1 MPGDDCLKK
10 VILIILLVL
19 IATSIFAQDIKRFP
33 RPEFKSDYK
42 QPQMLKPEPRSQ
54 VLEYLDV
61 LVLFGAL
68 VLATYLAHKKRS
80 RIGVFTVMIF
90 SLVYFGFWREGCVC
104 SIGSIQN
111 MTLAFFDPT
120 YAVPVTVIV
129 FFILPL
135 LFALFFGRTFC
146 AAVCPLGAIQDLVIL
161 RPLKV
166 PTWLS
171 SVLGIIPY
179 FYLGLAVLFA
189 ATGSAFIICEL
200 DPFIGFFRLTADF
213 NMIVLGICF
222 LILGI
227 FVARPYC
234 RYVCPYSVLLNWMSK
249 LSKYHVSITPSECIQ
264 CRLCED
270 SCPFGAIN
278 TPTPDQVQESSAKG
292 VKRLAIMI
300 ILLPLIIAGSGWLG
314 SKLHIP
320 FSKMHRTVKLADQI
334 RLEDTGEVDFTTEET
349 DAFRSSGKPTSVLF
363 QEALAIQKQFEIG
376 SWILGGFIGL
386 IIGLKLIVLS
396 IRRKRIDYE
405 PDKGTCLS
413 CARCFPY
420 CPVDTENKILNL

>member
-1 MPGDDCLKK
+1 
-10 VILIILLVL
+10 
-19 IATSIFAQDIKRFP
+19 
-33 RPEFKSDYK
+33 
-42 QPQMLKPEPRSQ
+42 
-54 VLEYLDV
+54 
-61 LVLFGAL
+61 
-68 VLATYLAHKKRS
+68 
-80 RIGVFTVMIF
+80 
-90 SLVYFGFWREGCVC
+90 
-104 SIGSIQN
+104 
-111 MTLAFFDPT
+111 MTLAFFDQS
-120 YAVPVTVIV
+120 YAAPITVII
-129 FFILPL
+129 FFLLPL
-135 LFALFFGRTFC
+135 VFALFFGRTFC
-146 AAVCPLGAIQDLVIL
+146 ASVCPLGAIQDLVIL

-166 PTWLS
+166 PSWLS

-200 DPFIGFFRLTADF
+200 DPFVGFFRLTADF
-213 NMIVLGICF
+213 NMIVLGVCF

-249 LSKYHVSITPSECIQ
+249 LSKYHVSVTPSECIQ

-270 SCPFGAIN
+270 SCPFDAIN
-278 TPTPDQVQESSAKG
+278 FPTPDHVQESSEKG
-292 VKRLAIMI
+292 VKRLTILI

-314 SKLHIP
+314 SKLHMP

-334 RLEDTGEVDFTTEET
+334 RLEDTGKVDFTTEET
-349 DAFRSSGKPTSVLF
+349 DAFRGSGKPSAELF
-363 QEALAIQKQFEIG
+363 QDAVNIQNQFKRG
-376 SWILGGFIGL
+376 SWILGCFIGL
-386 IIGLKLIVLS
+386 IIGLKLIALS

-420 CPVDTENKILNL
+420 CPVDAENEILNL